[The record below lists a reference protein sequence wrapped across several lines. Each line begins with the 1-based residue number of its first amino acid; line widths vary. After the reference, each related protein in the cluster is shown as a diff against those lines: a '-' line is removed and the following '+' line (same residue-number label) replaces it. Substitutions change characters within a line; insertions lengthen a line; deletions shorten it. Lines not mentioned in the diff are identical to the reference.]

1 MRHRAESSV
10 NAINAGSAEN
20 ANAAGSADNAGNV
33 VSAESAKGQTL
44 LRGNNHLEWL
54 ARICGYNYFPAA
66 MGWV

>member
-10 NAINAGSAEN
+10 NAINAGSAGS
-20 ANAAGSADNAGNV
+20 ANAAESADNAGNV